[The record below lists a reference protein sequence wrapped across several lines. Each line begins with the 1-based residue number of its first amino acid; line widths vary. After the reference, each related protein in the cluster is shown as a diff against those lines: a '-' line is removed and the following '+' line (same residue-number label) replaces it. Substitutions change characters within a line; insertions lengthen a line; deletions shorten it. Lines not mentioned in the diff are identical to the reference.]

1 VDFHPLFSGLV
12 SFSTHGSDQT
22 RRYRPLNN
30 HQQLPRSEMR
40 QQGASRLATEEL
52 SPVDTVPW
60 RNLMKI
66 LNAILG
72 ATAVAAVSLFSATAG
87 AQSYPDRTITMVVP
101 FSAGGP
107 TDTVARLV
115 AESMSKDL
123 GQQVIVENVGG
134 AGGTLGA
141 ARVAN
146 AEADGY
152 TVLLHH
158 IGMAT
163 SATLY
168 RKLPYDTLN
177 AFEYVG
183 LVTEVPMTIVAR
195 KDLEPT
201 DMAGLIEYAKA
212 NKDTVTV
219 ANAGIGAASHLCGML
234 FMSALETPL
243 VTVPYKGT
251 GPAMTDLLGG
261 QVDIMC
267 DQTTNTTKQIQAGT
281 IKAYAVTSPE
291 RLDVLKDIP
300 TTTEAG
306 LADFQVG
313 IWHGIYAPKGTPAEA
328 VERLSKSLQLALKD
342 ENVAARFAE
351 LGTEPS
357 PEADATPDALKAK
370 LESEI
375 ARWKPVIEAA
385 GQYAD

>member
-1 VDFHPLFSGLV
+1 
-12 SFSTHGSDQT
+12 
-22 RRYRPLNN
+22 
-30 HQQLPRSEMR
+30 
-40 QQGASRLATEEL
+40 
-52 SPVDTVPW
+52 
-60 RNLMKI
+60 MKT
-66 LNAILG
+66 LKAMLG
-72 ATAVAAVSLFSATAG
+72 MTALAAVSLIAVSAS
-87 AQSYPDRTITMVVP
+87 AQTYPERTITMVVP

-123 GQQVIVENVGG
+123 GQQVVVENVGG

-141 ARVAN
+141 GRVAQ

-168 RKLPYDTLN
+168 RKLAYDTLN

-195 KDLEPT
+195 KDFEPT
-201 DMAGLIEYAKA
+201 DIKSLIDYVKA
-212 NKDTVTV
+212 NKDKVTV
-219 ANAGIGAASHLCGML
+219 ANAGIGAASHLCGMM
-234 FMSALETPL
+234 FMSAIETPL

-267 DQTTNTTKQIQAGT
+267 DQTTNTTKQIKGGT

-291 RLDVLKDIP
+291 RLPVLPDVP
-300 TTTEAG
+300 TAIESG

-313 IWHGIYAPKGTPAEA
+313 IWHGVYAPKGTPTEA
-328 VERLSKSLQLALKD
+328 VERLSKSLQVALKD
-342 ENVAARFAE
+342 ENVVARFAE

-357 PEADATPDALKAK
+357 SQEDATPAALKAK